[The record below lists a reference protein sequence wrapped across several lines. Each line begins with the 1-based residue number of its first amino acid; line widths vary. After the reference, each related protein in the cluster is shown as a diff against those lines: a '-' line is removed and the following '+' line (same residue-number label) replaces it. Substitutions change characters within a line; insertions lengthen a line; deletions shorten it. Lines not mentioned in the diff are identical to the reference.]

1 MFVCQIYLS
10 QSLNK
15 FQRHEY
21 TKRWWGYWLRENE
34 DIHWLIILIDIWY
47 HTGSE
52 SNIIIFLF
60 IIWNQ
65 HVPALPRRW
74 WLCFKSP
81 GFKSVSSL
89 PVSNSIQN
97 IHIFSFPNNE
107 LEVPLGGMMC
117 TVLAPE
123 HLTYCQDRSQDL
135 ETGQGAWCFIVV
147 TACSLLKIH
156 LWVFKII
163 KI

>member
-1 MFVCQIYLS
+1 MFVCQIHLS

-15 FQRHEY
+15 FQRHMSVQ
-21 TKRWWGYWLRENE
+21 RWWGYWLCENE

-74 WLCFKSP
+74 WLCFPKFQK
-81 GFKSVSSL
+81 GQL
-89 PVSNSIQN
+89 P
-97 IHIFSFPNNE
+97 
-107 LEVPLGGMMC
+107 
-117 TVLAPE
+117 T
-123 HLTYCQDRSQDL
+123 CQ
-135 ETGQGAWCFIVV
+135 T
-147 TACSLLKIH
+147 
-156 LWVFKII
+156 VFKIFRYFPFQI
-163 KI
+163 MSWRSLWGKKINVVQYLLLDTWPTVKTGVRTWKRGKVHDVSL

>member
-1 MFVCQIYLS
+1 MFVCQIHLS

-15 FQRHEY
+15 FQRHMSVQ
-21 TKRWWGYWLRENE
+21 RWWGYWLCQNE

-74 WLCFKSP
+74 WLCFPK
-81 GFKSVSSL
+81 FQKCQL
-89 PVSNSIQN
+89 PK
-97 IHIFSFPNNE
+97 IFRYFPFQI
-107 LEVPLGGMMC
+107 MSW
-117 TVLAPE
+117 
-123 HLTYCQDRSQDL
+123 R
-135 ETGQGAWCFIVV
+135 
-147 TACSLLKIH
+147 SLLGKKKMILYSTCSWTPDVLSRQESGPGNGARSMMFH
-156 LWVFKII
+156 CSDCLQPSENPSFTF
-163 KI
+163 